1 MSRRGKRANL
11 LEVQRTFEPD
21 RLSPDR
27 LASAY
32 ERLVPRHI
40 RVTGEL
46 GQTITQERKQQR
58 SGVKDEIETGRNL
71 CTSIE

>member
-1 MSRRGKRANL
+1 MSRRGKRTSL
-11 LEVQRTFEPD
+11 LEAQRTFEPD

-58 SGVKDEIETGRNL
+58 SGVKGEA
-71 CTSIE
+71 

>member
-1 MSRRGKRANL
+1 MSRRGKRTSL
-11 LEVQRTFEPD
+11 LGVQRTFEPD

-32 ERLVPRHI
+32 ERLVQRHI

-46 GQTITQERKQQR
+46 GQTVTQEGKQQR
-58 SGVKDEIETGRNL
+58 SGVKGEV
-71 CTSIE
+71 